1 MAYSP
6 REETIWLLDNDVL
19 IKMDV
24 KTKRHLKTF
33 DFTSNSKTK
42 KYFHID
48 LIGNFMYHTDGGRKL
63 FQKSLST
70 WEQKSFLLYENEET
84 ITGISLESVNN
95 KILYF
100 STVTGGI
107 HSIELSN
114 NNGTMQVNKDII
126 PRNCNLKGPFL
137 SEFQAFDRKL
147 YFVELETSAIWIFD
161 SESCLRKGSIPKDHQ
176 G

>member
-6 REETIWLLDNDVL
+6 RDETIWLLDNEVL
-19 IKMDV
+19 MKMDI
-24 KTKRHLKTF
+24 KTKTPLKTF
-33 DFTSNSKTK
+33 DFPTTKSKQN
-42 KYFHID
+42 FNID

-70 WEQKSFLLYENEET
+70 WEQKSFLLYENDEV
-84 ITGISLESVNN
+84 ITGISLESINN

-114 NNGTMQVNKDII
+114 NNETMQVNKDII